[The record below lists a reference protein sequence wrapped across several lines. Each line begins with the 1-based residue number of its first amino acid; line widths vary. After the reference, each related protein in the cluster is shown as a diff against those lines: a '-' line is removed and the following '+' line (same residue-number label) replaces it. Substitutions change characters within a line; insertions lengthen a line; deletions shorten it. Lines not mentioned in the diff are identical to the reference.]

1 MTRFS
6 AEVEHVLRSSGW
18 EPGRHVDTT
27 VWRRTLEADGL
38 VHMHEAAERF
48 LAEFGGLRV
57 NLSGGGVSRA
67 REPFEFNPGDVESET
82 DRFADWGTHL
92 GMNLFP
98 IGEFDRGRYF
108 LGISEHAE
116 IVLVETWVASFGT
129 GDTGLENLI
138 LGVAPKV
145 ISETS

>member
-6 AEVEHVLRSSGW
+6 AEVEHVLRSAGW
-18 EPGRHVDTT
+18 APARRVNTA
-27 VWRRTLEADGL
+27 VWRDTLEADGL

-57 NLSGGGVSRA
+57 NLSGGGISRM
-67 REPFEFNPGDVESET
+67 REPFELNPADVESEA
-82 DRFADWGTHL
+82 DRFADWGIHL

-98 IGEFDRGRYF
+98 IGELDRGRCF
-108 LGISEHAE
+108 LGISESGE

-129 GDTGLENLI
+129 SDTALENLI
-138 LGVAPKV
+138 LGVAPQV
-145 ISETS
+145 IAESP

>member
-1 MTRFS
+1 MTGFS

-18 EPGRHVDTT
+18 EPGRQVDSAA
-27 VWRRTLEADGL
+27 WRDALEADGL
-38 VHMHEAAERF
+38 VHMHEAADRF

-67 REPFEFNPGDVESET
+67 QEPFELNPADVESET
-82 DRFADWGTHL
+82 DRFADWGAHL

-98 IGEFDRGRYF
+98 IGELDRGRYF
-108 LGISEHAE
+108 LGIAESAE

-129 GDTGLENLI
+129 GDAALEKPI
-138 LGVAPKV
+138 LGVAPQV
-145 ISETS
+145 ISESS